1 VIELAPEVLKAVVA
15 EAGLAPS
22 VHNIQPARWRHR
34 RGVIELYGDRTRTVP
49 VADPSGRDWRLS
61 LGASLE
67 GLSRALQRRGLAIA
81 IEYLPCDSAP
91 APDGPLQRAAIA
103 TLQPSSEPAPDV
115 APEHSRVSWRGA
127 FKPSDPAMHDA
138 LDRLAA
144 WRSDLVLVRD
154 EAFIAHAARLGDT
167 ASLHF
172 LRDEAHRREL
182 LAWMRLS
189 TSDPR
194 FARDGL
200 NAHAMGLGTVE
211 ALGAGLVLGPLFP
224 ALDRLG
230 LAPRL
235 LAESARTRSAS
246 AIALFHRPVGEDA
259 ILSGR
264 AFYHAWLDMET
275 CGIGAVPMSVLAD
288 WPVARNALHRLHG
301 LAPDRAIVNV
311 FRIGRP
317 QGTPSRDRARLPVDE
332 LIV

>member
-1 VIELAPEVLKAVVA
+1 MIELAPEELKAVVA
-15 EAGLAPS
+15 EARLAPS
-22 VHNIQPARWRHR
+22 VHNIQPARFRHR
-34 RGVIELYGDRTRTVP
+34 PGIFELYGDRTRTVP

-61 LGASLE
+61 LGAALE
-67 GLSRALQRRGLAIA
+67 GLSRALQRRGIAIA
-81 IEYLPCDSAP
+81 ADRVSSDAAH
-91 APDGPLQRAAIA
+91 APDGPLQL
-103 TLQPSSEPAPDV
+103 TVTVSLQPITERAPDA
-115 APEHSRVSWRGA
+115 APELSRVSWRGA
-127 FKPSDPAMHDA
+127 FKAADPAIHDA
-138 LDRLAA
+138 LERLAA
-144 WRSDLVLVRD
+144 RRSDLVLVRD
-154 EAFIAHAARLGDT
+154 DAFIAHAARLCDT

-189 TSDPR
+189 ASDPR

-200 NAHAMGLGTVE
+200 NARAMGLGTVE
-211 ALGAGLVLGPLFP
+211 AIGAGLVLGPLFP
-224 ALDRLG
+224 ALDRIG

-235 LAESARTRSAS
+235 LAESAKTRSAS

-264 AFYHAWLDMET
+264 AFYQAWLDMET

-288 WPVARNALHRLHG
+288 WPVARNALHRLHW
-301 LAPDRAIVNV
+301 LAADRAIVNV